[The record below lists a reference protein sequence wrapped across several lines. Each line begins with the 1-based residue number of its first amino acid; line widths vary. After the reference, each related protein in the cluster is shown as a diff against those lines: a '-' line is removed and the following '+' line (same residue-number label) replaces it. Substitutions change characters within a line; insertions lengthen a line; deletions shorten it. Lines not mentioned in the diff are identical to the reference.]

1 MSDTGNILFSHNI
14 KVTDLDKEGKK
25 FDKVSRLTGYSQ
37 TQEKDTASHTTA
49 GTIEITLDY
58 ASELIAFHKN
68 EVIRVTLAR
77 SLERDWTGEETSGAG
92 KREMWRGGDEG
103 LAADFDYVMFGK
115 IYKFDESKKGD
126 NQTTAYLSF
135 GGLLMALR
143 GNYRALS
150 NLVIGENVYLCV
162 GKQASKK

>member
-1 MSDTGNILFSHNI
+1 MPPISCSLSLRTL
-14 KVTDLDKEGKK
+14 
-25 FDKVSRLTGYSQ
+25 VSRLTGYSQ

-115 IYKFDESKKGD
+115 VSGRK
-126 NQTTAYLSF
+126 
-135 GGLLMALR
+135 
-143 GNYRALS
+143 
-150 NLVIGENVYLCV
+150 IGIDSWMKWGV
-162 GKQASKK
+162 